1 MRRLSGAQEAINR
14 HPSPAGGVSP
24 WSAPRQSSWREEG
37 KPNFSNNGWR
47 EAWGDLLSQP
57 LNQQQPP
64 AIVGRTGDNDLVTR
78 AKTKLVYGK
87 TVPYSGGVAGDVTV
101 SIYRSTDMTA
111 RGGVVLRITSTC
123 PSGDAF
129 LAHAE
134 AIDGG
139 IELHMAGETESC
151 ALLDALREG
160 IAEMNVRSALGVH
173 EPDAKEAT
181 EK

>member
-1 MRRLSGAQEAINR
+1 M
-14 HPSPAGGVSP
+14 
-24 WSAPRQSSWREEG
+24 
-37 KPNFSNNGWR
+37 
-47 EAWGDLLSQP
+47 SQP
-57 LNQQQPP
+57 LNQQHPP
-64 AIVGRTGDNDLVTR
+64 AIVGRTEDNDLVTR

-87 TVPYSGGVAGDVTV
+87 TVPYSGGVAGEVTV
-101 SIYRSTDMTA
+101 SIYRSTDITA

-139 IELHMAGETESC
+139 VELHMAGETESC

-160 IAEMNVRSALGVH
+160 IAEMKVRGALGVH